1 MATFNG
7 ISVVRRYNRPSPNS
21 KAYLE
26 LYTLENGQYT
36 DVYQVCSV
44 HVFKKL
50 DYDAT
55 NKTIHYFQSSSTG
68 IVDDASSVSG
78 DVAMVFSGI
87 STETVDSTIGVYD
100 SSTFADNA
108 QSASSVFKVNG
119 TTGRYAVVLKESAA
133 FMNPQDA
140 GAPVAE
146 VNEASSVGTYFD
158 VWTVKTTSGSPAQ
171 LFIDEFD
178 LHDSSFLH
186 FTEPLQIKVKN
197 NLKTNRVHFGGTENL
212 LINTNISVL
221 NRSLGKEVKS
231 TVRHSLLDSAQFK
244 ILRYN
249 EDSANPNFQ
258 VVKDWADVENIDG
271 ADTLSISFPTATWID
286 LVKDNLDN
294 RRGVYHIQVKYTL
307 LDQIIYSE
315 EFPFNVA

>member
-36 DVYQVCSV
+36 DIYQVCSV

-50 DYDAT
+50 DYDST
-55 NKTIHYFQSSSTG
+55 TKTIHYFQSSSTG
-68 IVDDASSVSG
+68 LIEASSVSG
-78 DVAMVFSGI
+78 EVAMVFSGI

-100 SSTFADNA
+100 STAFADDA

-119 TTGRYAVVLKESAA
+119 TTGRYAVVLKEGAA
-133 FMNPQDA
+133 FMNPQ
-140 GAPVAE
+140 GFSAPVAE
-146 VNEASSVGTYFD
+146 VNEASSVSTYFD
-158 VWTVKTTSGSPAQ
+158 VWTIKTTASSPAQ

-178 LHDSSFLH
+178 LHDSSYLH

-197 NLKTNRVHFGGTENL
+197 HLKTNRVHFGGTENL
-212 LINTNISVL
+212 LINTNISIL
-221 NRSLGKEVKS
+221 NRSIDKEVKS

-258 VVKDWADVENIDG
+258 IIKDWADVTHLDG
-271 ADTLSISFPTATWID
+271 ADTISISFPTSTWID
-286 LVKDNLDN
+286 VVKDNLDN
-294 RRGVYHIQVKYTL
+294 RRGVYHVQVKYTM
-307 LDQIIYSE
+307 LDQVIYSE
-315 EFPFNVA
+315 EFPFSVA